1 MNGQTK
7 NYDNYLK
14 SLNETPGPIRP
25 NDDKVINIRLLME
38 YLKETGKK
46 AKELTPEELAPFW
59 VIRKERS
66 AI

>member
-46 AKELTPEELAPFW
+46 AKELTPEELAPFG

>member
-66 AI
+66 VI